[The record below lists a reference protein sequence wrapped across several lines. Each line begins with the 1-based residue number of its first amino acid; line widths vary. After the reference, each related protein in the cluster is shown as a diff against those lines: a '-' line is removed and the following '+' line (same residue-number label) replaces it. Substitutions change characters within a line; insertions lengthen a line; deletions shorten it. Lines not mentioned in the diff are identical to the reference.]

1 MQNIW
6 NFIVGKLSLQEMVNF
21 DNYPG
26 DFILVIWRPGDTVQN
41 LESPGLS
48 RRVDS
53 TVYIWNVNQ
62 LMLLICI
69 RLRGSERRDQSS
81 YKNSKN
87 FLHNS

>member
-1 MQNIW
+1 MA
-6 NFIVGKLSLQEMVNF
+6 NF

-26 DFILVIWRPGDTVQN
+26 DFILVIWRPGDMVQN

-81 YKNSKN
+81 YKNNKN